1 MKLDKKISFI
11 GFGRMGGA
19 LAAGALAAKAV
30 VARRV
35 TAYDPEPAALARARK
50 LKINR
55 AASEGKAALAGD
67 IVFICVKP
75 QQMEAT
81 LSALSR
87 LDAKER
93 RARCFVSIAA
103 GIPLARLERALG
115 AGVAVLRV
123 MPNTPALL
131 RAGVSAVSRGSSAGP
146 KHEKWIR
153 AVLDAVGTTV
163 AVPESMMDAVTA
175 VSGSGPAYVFY
186 LAEAMT
192 SAAELLGLPSD
203 LARALVR
210 QTIFGGGAML
220 RERPEAAE
228 ELRRQV
234 TSPGGTT
241 AAAVAV
247 FDDKDLKSLVEA
259 AIVSA
264 AVRSAEL
271 SRA

>member
-19 LAAGALAAKAV
+19 LAAGALAARAV
-30 VARRV
+30 RAVAV
-35 TAYDPEPAALARARK
+35 TAFDPDKAALARARK
-50 LKINR
+50 LKIKV
-55 AASEGKAALAGD
+55 AASEAKAALAGD

-75 QQMEAT
+75 QQMDAT
-81 LSALSR
+81 LAALAK
-87 LDAKER
+87 LDPKER

-103 GIPLARLERALG
+103 GIPLSRLESALG
-115 AGVAVLRV
+115 SGVAVLRV

-131 RAGVSAVSRGSSAGP
+131 RAGVSAVSRGSAAGP
-146 KHEKWIR
+146 RHEKWVR

-163 AVPESMMDAVTA
+163 MVKESMMDAVTA

-192 SAAELLGLPSD
+192 SAAEMLGLPSG
-203 LARALVR
+203 LARTLVR
-210 QTIFGGGAML
+210 QTIFGAGSML
-220 RERPEAAE
+220 RERPEAAD

-241 AAAVAV
+241 AAAVGV

-259 AIVSA
+259 AVVSA

>member
-19 LAAGALAAKAV
+19 LASGALAARAV
-30 VARRV
+30 RAGFI
-35 TAYDPEPAALARARK
+35 TAFDPEAPAMARARK
-50 LKINR
+50 LKIKR
-55 AASEGKAALAGD
+55 AASEAKAALAGD

-75 QQMEAT
+75 QQMGAT
-81 LSALSR
+81 LSALSI
-87 LDAKER
+87 LDPKER

-103 GIPLARLERALG
+103 GIPISRLESALG

-131 RAGVSAVSRGSSAGP
+131 RAGVSAVSRGRAAGP
-146 KHEKWIR
+146 KHEKWVR
-153 AVLDAVGTTV
+153 TVLDAVGTSV
-163 AVPESMMDAVTA
+163 VVNESMMDAVTA

-192 SAAELLGLPSD
+192 SAAEMLGLPSD

-210 QTIFGGGAML
+210 QTIFGSGAML

-241 AAAVAV
+241 AAAISV
-247 FDDKDLKSLVEA
+247 FDDRDLKSLVEA
-259 AIVSA
+259 AVVSA

-271 SRA
+271 SRS